1 MPQVDRKDFCM
12 DNQQPY
18 PLPENEARRLQAL
31 YTYAIMDTLPEAVFD
46 DVVALASSICGTP
59 IALISLLDSDRQWF
73 KAKVGI
79 EVEQTARSEAFCS
92 HAIMHPEDVFVVP
105 DAERDERFKCNPLV
119 EGEPHIRFY
128 AGASI
133 LTPDGYAL
141 GTVCAIDREPRE
153 LTHSQQTSLALLAR
167 LVGHLLDSRWV
178 WREET
183 GGASTAG

>member
-1 MPQVDRKDFCM
+1 M
-12 DNQQPY
+12 DQHLSY
-18 PLPENEARRLQAL
+18 PVPDNEAERLQAL

-46 DVVALASSICGTP
+46 DVVGLASSICGTP

-92 HAIMHPEDVFVVP
+92 HAIMHPEDVFIVP
-105 DAERDERFKCNPLV
+105 DAQRDERFKCNPLV

-133 LTPDGYAL
+133 MTPDGYAL

-153 LTHSQQTSLALLAR
+153 LTPSQQMSLALLAR

-183 GGASTAG
+183 DEAVVGA

>member
-1 MPQVDRKDFCM
+1 M
-12 DNQQPY
+12 DQNSSY
-18 PLPENEARRLQAL
+18 PVPDNEAERLQAL

-59 IALISLLDSDRQWF
+59 IALISMLDSDRQWF

-92 HAIMHPEDVFVVP
+92 HAIMQPDDVFVVP
-105 DAERDERFKCNPLV
+105 DALKDERFKYNPLV
-119 EGEPHIRFY
+119 EGEPKIRFY

-133 LTPDGYAL
+133 LTPDGYAV
-141 GTVCAIDREPRE
+141 GTVCTIDTKPRE
-153 LTHSQQTSLALLAR
+153 LTASQQMSLALLAR

-183 GGASTAG
+183 VGDMGPG